1 MSRGLGDVYKRQ
13 LQELSIKCLLQKHE
27 TEVSQ
32 RRFTLQRG
40 SSFFIT
46 VSETTVDFE
55 RDFSIC
61 TLSLRKEVS
70 RMKILVWEMRTSKG
84 FTLMEL
90 SKKSGIGKS
99 TINNIENGK
108 VSPTLFQLEM
118 IAIALGVNI
127 TDLFESEYK

>member
-1 MSRGLGDVYKRQ
+1 MIEWC

-40 SSFFIT
+40 SSFFIA
-46 VSETTVDFE
+46 VSETTVDSE

-118 IAIALGVNI
+118 IAIALGVKI

>member
-1 MSRGLGDVYKRQ
+1 
-13 LQELSIKCLLQKHE
+13 
-27 TEVSQ
+27 
-32 RRFTLQRG
+32 
-40 SSFFIT
+40 
-46 VSETTVDFE
+46 
-55 RDFSIC
+55 
-61 TLSLRKEVS
+61 
-70 RMKILVWEMRTSKG
+70 MKILLCEMRTSKAC
-84 FTLMEL
+84 TLMEL